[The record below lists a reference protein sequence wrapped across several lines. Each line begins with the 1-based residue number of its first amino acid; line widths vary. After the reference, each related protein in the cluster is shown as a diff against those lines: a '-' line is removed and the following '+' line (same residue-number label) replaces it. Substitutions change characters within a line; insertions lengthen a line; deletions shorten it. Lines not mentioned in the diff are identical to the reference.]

1 MVKMR
6 GISRYLTS
14 IMLLLAVVGCVSQAD
29 NDNAALTNDNGIPL
43 SALSY
48 NPKAADINAQLGV
61 GYLQQGDIERAKTKL
76 LMAQK
81 QDSRSSVV
89 AFGMAY
95 YYDTIGNSKEA
106 DHYYK
111 RAYSLATEKGDAANN
126 YGVFLCK
133 QKNYSAAYTYFQKAI
148 NDPNYVSTAQ
158 TYENLGFCHLAQN
171 DAAAAKDYFL
181 KALRIDPKRAA
192 SLLQM
197 AEMSVNAKDWMAAEN
212 YLRQYTAT
220 GEQSPDALWL
230 GIQTAQALGDKE
242 KAMNLARQLK
252 TLYPNS
258 VQYHQYL
265 ATTRGVA

>member
-1 MVKMR
+1 
-6 GISRYLTS
+6 
-14 IMLLLAVVGCVSQAD
+14 MLFLAVAGCVSQNS
-29 NDNAALTNDNGIPL
+29 NDPPTDNGVPQ

-48 NPKAADINAQLGV
+48 NPKAAAINAELGV

-81 QDSRSSVV
+81 QDPNSSIVS
-89 AFGMAY
+89 ASMAY
-95 YYDTIGNSKEA
+95 YYDKIGNAKEA
-106 DHYYK
+106 ERYYK

-133 QKNYSAAYTYFQKAI
+133 QKNYAAAYSYFQKAI
-148 NDPNYVSTAQ
+148 DDPNYVSTAQ
-158 TYENLGFCHLAQN
+158 TYENLGLCHLEQN
-171 DAAAAKDYFL
+171 DAAMAKDYFL
-181 KALRIDPKRAA
+181 KALRIDPRLAT

-197 AEMSVNAKDWMAAEN
+197 AQISVNAKDWAAAEN
-212 YLRQYTAT
+212 YLTQYTAT

-230 GIQTAQALGDKE
+230 GIQSAHALGDKE
-242 KAMNLARQLK
+242 KAMNLAKQLK

-258 VQYHQYL
+258 VQYRQYL

>member
-14 IMLLLAVVGCVSQAD
+14 IMLLLAVAGCVSQPN

-48 NPKAADINAQLGV
+48 NPKAAAINAQLGV

-81 QDSRSSVV
+81 QDPRSSIV
-89 AFGMAY
+89 AAGMAY

-111 RAYSLATEKGDAANN
+111 RAYALATEKGDAANN

-133 QKNYSAAYTYFQKAI
+133 KKDYAAAYIYFQKAI
-148 NDPNYVSTAQ
+148 DDPNYVSTAQ
-158 TYENLGFCHLAQN
+158 TYENLGLCHLEQN
-171 DAAAAKDYFL
+171 DVATARDYFL
-181 KALRIDPKRAA
+181 KALRIDPKLQT
-192 SLLQM
+192 SLQQI
-197 AEMSVNAKDWMAAEN
+197 AK
-212 YLRQYTAT
+212 
-220 GEQSPDALWL
+220 
-230 GIQTAQALGDKE
+230 IDK
-242 KAMNLARQLK
+242 
-252 TLYPNS
+252 T
-258 VQYHQYL
+258 
-265 ATTRGVA
+265 